1 MRIQEKGGGD
11 RQGQPQGSGNPHDRS
26 GTPGGGGN
34 MTMVVDDEMRPN
46 SRTSAPPLGPPYGG
60 SSNPPVS
67 TTVAYP
73 YSAWNVSGAPQGNHV
88 PQPPTSSA
96 ASSHKA
102 VDVHP
107 NMGGNS
113 SGNNVSGGGNMM
125 GERSGSVGSGTGP
138 GGVLSGGGGGGGGSG
153 GGGGPPAEPKPLLS
167 SQYEELSDE
176 DDGNGN

>member
-1 MRIQEKGGGD
+1 
-11 RQGQPQGSGNPHDRS
+11 
-26 GTPGGGGN
+26 

-60 SSNPPVS
+60 SSNTPVS

-88 PQPPTSSA
+88 PQPPTSSG
-96 ASSHKA
+96 ASSHKP

-113 SGNNVSGGGNMM
+113 SGNNVSGGGGNMM

-138 GGVLSGGGGGGGGSG
+138 GGVLSGGGGGS
-153 GGGGPPAEPKPLLS
+153 GGGPPAEPKPLLS